1 MLFKN
6 KTTVE
11 RAALQLA
18 CIAESIDVTE
28 MVTPVNRQEARK
40 CWLKNANNNFFTEPE
55 FRYNRHKLKAITQQS
70 RAFISESRNVLDNCE
85 PETDIDKAILDI
97 LHRRLENIHASIQLA
112 EAISKKDD
120 ATAASIIHD
129 KYGTPP
135 CESVI
140 KAYQLGYDNEPDD
153 RYIAPAL
160 YTLDE
165 RMMLRD
171 CTVQAQDIQ
180 RYFQEALLLYGL
192 NDWRVDIS
200 DEVASITVRAAGDD
214 PEKRVIIP
222 PDRTVDGLKLA
233 ELIGH
238 EIETHVRTR
247 ENSMALFRSLI
258 PPGTP
263 LSPLVPLLARTSS
276 MTMSEG
282 MAKLSDVA
290 ISGETA
296 LPQPY
301 YIIAIDQALRSES
314 FGSVA
319 RTVAHAISIKNDL
332 THKQVLERAWQITY
346 RVFRGISD
354 TVNLYGYAFTS
365 DSSYFLG
372 YNYVHEKVAPSL
384 YDYCNLAHCELQ
396 ALQEAGVDLSN
407 PAYPHQRAA
416 ERVTFELI
424 KRYHDRKFGAAIA
437 L

>member
-1 MLFKN
+1 M
-6 KTTVE
+6 TVE
-11 RAALQLA
+11 RTALQLA

-28 MVTPVNRQEARK
+28 LVTPVNRQEARK

-55 FRYNRHKLKAITQQS
+55 FRYNRNVLKAALQQNRTFVSAS
-70 RAFISESRNVLDNCE
+70 RAILDDCE
-85 PETDIDKAILDI
+85 PETEIDRVILDI
-97 LHRRLENIHASIQLA
+97 LHRRLENIHSSIQLA
-112 EAISKKDD
+112 EAISKKND
-120 ATAASIIHD
+120 ATAASIVHD
-129 KYGTPP
+129 KYGAPP

-140 KAYQLGYDNEPDD
+140 NAYQIAYDEEPDN

-160 YTLDE
+160 YTQDE
-165 RMMLRD
+165 RMMLRS
-171 CTVQAQDIQ
+171 CNIKARDIQ
-180 RYFQEALLLYGL
+180 CYFQEALLLYGF

-200 DEVASITVRAAGDD
+200 DEVASITVRAAGSN

-222 PDRTVDGLKLA
+222 PDRVIDGLKLA

-258 PPGTP
+258 PLGTP

-276 MTMSEG
+276 ITMSEG
-282 MAKLSDVA
+282 LAKLSDVA

-301 YIIAIDQALRSES
+301 YIIAISQALRSES

-319 RTVAHAISIKNDL
+319 RTVAHAISIKNDF
-332 THKQVLERAWQITY
+332 TPEQTLERAWQITY

-354 TVNLYGYAFTS
+354 TANLYGYAFAS

-372 YNYVHEKVAPSL
+372 YNYVHEKVAPNL
-384 YDYCNLAHCELQ
+384 YDYCNLAHYELQ
-396 ALQEAGVDLSN
+396 ALQEAGVNLTN

-424 KRYHDRKFGAAIA
+424 KRYHDRKFRAAMA